1 MKAVFCTR
9 YGAPESIDMRDI
21 EAPRPKAGEVLV
33 EVYASSVNYNSLLFA
48 TGRPLVARPAIG
60 ILRPGI
66 AVPGNDVAGRVVAC
80 GEGTT
85 LFRAGDCVYGD
96 TSLSGFGAWAEYV
109 SVPETAM
116 SPVPE
121 GISLTDAAAV
131 PEAGLVAL
139 QALRNHARV
148 QPGDRV
154 IIFGASGGIG
164 TFAVQLARYL
174 GAKVTAVCS
183 ARNIEL
189 VKSLGATEAIDYN
202 RTSIKEINE
211 KYEVVI
217 ATAGYNSLLDYRRLL
232 KTGGRYIATG
242 GLMSQIFEA
251 LLLGPPIAAFTK
263 PWSRQLLKAMMVKP
277 NEDLGYLGG
286 LLAAGAIRPVIDRVF
301 PFDSFREA
309 LNYYMT
315 GKAQGKVVIEM
326 HKQQPVI

>member
-109 SVPETAM
+109 SVPETDL
-116 SPVPE
+116 SLVPRGLSFTE
-121 GISLTDAAAV
+121 AAAV

-139 QALRNHARV
+139 QALRDHAHV
-148 QPGDRV
+148 QAGDRV
-154 IIFGASGGIG
+154 ILFGASGGIG
-164 TFAVQLARYL
+164 TFALQMASHL
-174 GAKVTAVCS
+174 GAQVTAVCS
-183 ARNIEL
+183 TRNMEM
-189 VKSLGATEAIDYN
+189 VKSLGAAEAIDYT
-202 RTSIKEINE
+202 RTPIGEIVGR
-211 KYEVVI
+211 YDVAI
-217 ATAGYNSLLDYRRLL
+217 ATAGYNSLFDYMRLL
-232 KTGGRYIATG
+232 KSGGRYIATG
-242 GLMSQIFEA
+242 GKMSQIFEA
-251 LLLGPPIAAFTK
+251 LLLGPLNTALARFK
-263 PWSRQLLKAMMVKP
+263 SGRQAKAMLVKP
-277 NEDLGYLGG
+277 NKDLDYLGE
-286 LLAAGAIRPVIDRVF
+286 LLAAGAIKPVIDQVF

-309 LNYYMT
+309 LKYYIT

-326 HKQQPVI
+326 PK